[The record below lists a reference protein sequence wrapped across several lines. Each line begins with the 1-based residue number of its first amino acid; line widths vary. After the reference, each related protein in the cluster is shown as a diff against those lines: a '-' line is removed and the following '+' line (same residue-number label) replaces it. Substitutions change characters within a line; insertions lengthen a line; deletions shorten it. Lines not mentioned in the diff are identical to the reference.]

1 GSRRTSCLSRSVRA
15 SWRTSLSWLE
25 LQQRLEVTPE
35 DLVLLVLRQALQAL
49 HPRHGRGVPRHERP
63 VAPEHHAVD
72 ADLVDQEAQRLL
84 AADDGV
90 VVEPALVR
98 AGRLRDTAAL
108 SRHALPAAVETPH
121 RQARGP
127 AAVGDARLEL
137 GALVEDA
144 EDQYR
149 DDDRVVEDDAQAVEE
164 PVLGRA
170 LHQ

>member
-35 DLVLLVLRQALQAL
+35 DLVLLALRQALQAL
-49 HPRHGRGVPRHERP
+49 HPGDGRGVPRHERP
-63 VAPEHHAVD
+63 VAAQHHPVD

-98 AGRLRDTAAL
+98 AGRPPHPPPPR
-108 SRHALPAAVETPH
+108 RPPPPPPLPP
-121 RQARGP
+121 
-127 AAVGDARLEL
+127 
-137 GALVEDA
+137 
-144 EDQYR
+144 
-149 DDDRVVEDDAQAVEE
+149 
-164 PVLGRA
+164 
-170 LHQ
+170 